1 MGIPTDVDRPP
12 SVDALARSLAPS
24 GLPHAVCVEVA
35 RGAIEARDVDSAMA
49 RAEAFRRSLLVPV
62 VNATGVLL
70 HTNLGR
76 SPVRHHQEASAQT
89 VEFDLVSGAR
99 GSRQRSVG
107 QLFARLCG
115 AESAMVVNNN
125 AAAVLLV
132 LAALAAGRD
141 VPVSRGES
149 VEIGGSFRV
158 PDVMEQSGARL
169 VDVGTTNR
177 TRLADYRRAVDDPAR
192 DVAMVLKVH
201 PSNYRV
207 EGFVEDT
214 SVEELATL
222 GVDVVADLGSGLID
236 ANCPWLPGPP
246 PAWLAG
252 EPAAVQTLADG
263 AALVTFS
270 GDKLLGGSQAGII
283 AGRADLVEQCMRH
296 PLARALR
303 PGGLVLASLQE
314 LALAYLGRSVTT
326 DVPFWAMV
334 AVPLAELERRAR
346 RIVDGVADV
355 QPSAVAVP
363 MQALPGAGSA
373 PGVTIP
379 SFGVEVDGDL
389 LVALRN
395 HDLPVIAR
403 TRDAHTMLD
412 LRAVAESQDDDVIA
426 ALRAA
431 ACIAS

>member
-1 MGIPTDVDRPP
+1 MSASDGSGRPP
-12 SVDALARSLAPS
+12 SVDSLARQLASS
-24 GLPHAVCVEVA
+24 GLPHALCVEIAREAIDAGDVA
-35 RGAIEARDVDSAMA
+35 SAA
-49 RAEAFRRSLLVPV
+49 DRADGFRRTLLTPV

-76 SPVRHHQEASAQT
+76 SPLGHHQVASAQT
-89 VEFDLVSGAR
+89 VEFDLATGAR
-99 GSRQRSVG
+99 GSRQRAVG

-132 LAALAAGRD
+132 LAALANGRD

-158 PDVMEQSGARL
+158 PDVMAQSGARL
-169 VDVGTTNR
+169 VDIGTTNR
-177 TRLADYRRAVDDPAR
+177 TRFDDYRRAVDDTSN

-207 EGFVEDT
+207 EGFVEET
-214 SVEELATL
+214 TVRELAAL
-222 GVDVVADLGSGLID
+222 DVPVVADIGSGLID
-236 ANCPWLPGPP
+236 ANCPWLPGAP

-252 EPAAVQTLADG
+252 EPAAVQTIADG

-270 GDKLLGGSQAGII
+270 GDKLLGGPQAGVI
-283 AGRADLVEQCMRH
+283 AGRADLVERCLRH

-314 LALAYLGRSVTT
+314 IALVYLRKAAASEI
-326 DVPFWAMV
+326 PFWTMV
-334 AVPLAELERRAR
+334 ATPLADLERRAAD
-346 RIVDGVADV
+346 IVAAIGDV
-355 QPSAVAVP
+355 IPSAVAVP
-363 MQALPGAGSA
+363 MNAVPGAGSA
-373 PGVTIP
+373 PGVTMP
-379 SFGVEVDGDL
+379 SFGIEVDGDL
-389 LVALRN
+389 LDALRS
-395 HDLPVIAR
+395 HRLPVIAR
-403 TRDAHTMLD
+403 TRDGRTMLD
-412 LRAVAESQDDDVIA
+412 LRSVTESQDADVVA

-431 ACIAS
+431 AS